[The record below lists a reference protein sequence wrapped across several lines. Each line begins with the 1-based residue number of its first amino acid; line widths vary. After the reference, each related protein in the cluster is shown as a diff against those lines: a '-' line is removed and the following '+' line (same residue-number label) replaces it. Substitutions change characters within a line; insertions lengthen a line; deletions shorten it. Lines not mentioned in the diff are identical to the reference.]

1 MPRFGEGLGVKIS
14 VVIPAYNAAHF
25 LPRCLESVFA
35 QTLSPAEVI
44 VVDDGSKDDT
54 AATAKKLGATVVSR
68 ANGGLSAA
76 RNTGIQRATGEW
88 IGLLD
93 ADDRWSPEKLQAQ
106 ADRVQAGTVL
116 VYTGIRVF
124 SDDGIRQSCPAVDP
138 GKAVNMLRYAN
149 PITPS
154 SVLAMRDALLQT
166 GGFRE
171 DVRACEDWDMWVRLS
186 RLGRFAAVTE
196 PLTDYYVYPAS
207 MSTDPQRMLTAM
219 EQILPSTLVSDLN
232 GFQRWAWMRRIRA
245 VQLYSAAVIARENG
259 RDGEMT
265 YMLRSL
271 ATWPSPLWEPRR
283 FIGAAVSV
291 RNQLRKPRNARDA
304 GS

>member
-1 MPRFGEGLGVKIS
+1 MARRVCVKIS

-54 AATAKKLGATVVSR
+54 AATATKLGATVVSR
-68 ANGGLSAA
+68 PNGGLSAA
-76 RNTGIQRATGEW
+76 RNTGIQHATGEW
-88 IGLLD
+88 VGLLD
-93 ADDRWSPEKLQAQ
+93 ADDRWSPEKLRAQ

-116 VYTGIRVF
+116 VYTGIRIF
-124 SDDGIRQSCPAVDP
+124 SDDGVRQSCPGMDPVNAV
-138 GKAVNMLRYAN
+138 KMLRYAN

-154 SVLAMRDALLQT
+154 SVLAKRDALLQT

-186 RLGRFAAVTE
+186 RLGSFAAVTE
-196 PLTDYYVYPAS
+196 SLTDYYVYPSS

-219 EQILPSTLVSDLN
+219 EQILPSTLVSDLK
-232 GFQRWAWMRRIRA
+232 GLERWAWVRRIRA

-259 RDGEMT
+259 RDGEMA

-271 ATWPSPLWEPRR
+271 AAWPSPLWEPHR
-283 FIGAAVSV
+283 FIGAAVSA
-291 RNQLRKPRNARDA
+291 RNHLLRPRDSRHASR
-304 GS
+304 

>member
-1 MPRFGEGLGVKIS
+1 MKIS

-54 AATAKKLGATVVSR
+54 AATATKLGATVVSR
-68 ANGGLSAA
+68 PNGGLSAA
-76 RNTGIQRATGEW
+76 RNTGVQHATGEW

-93 ADDRWSPEKLQAQ
+93 ADDRWSPDKLRAQ
-106 ADRVQAGTVL
+106 ADCVQAGTVL
-116 VYTGIRVF
+116 VYTGIQIF
-124 SDDGIRQSCPAVDP
+124 SDDGVRQSCPAVDP
-138 GKAVNMLRYAN
+138 VKAVKMLRYAN

-154 SVLAMRDALLQT
+154 SVLARRDALLQT

-186 RLGRFAAVTE
+186 RLGSFSAVTE
-196 PLTDYYVYPAS
+196 PLTGYYVYPSS

-219 EQILPSTLVSDLN
+219 EQILPSTLVSDLS
-232 GFQRWAWMRRIRA
+232 GFERWAWTRRIRA

-259 RDGEMT
+259 RDGEMS

-271 ATWPSPLWEPRR
+271 AAWPSPLWEPHR
-283 FIGAAVSV
+283 FIGAAVSA
-291 RNQLRKPRNARDA
+291 RNQLRKPHDSRHAT
-304 GS
+304 S

>member
-1 MPRFGEGLGVKIS
+1 MKIS

-35 QTLSPAEVI
+35 QTLQPAEVI

-76 RNTGIQRATGEW
+76 RNTGIQHATGEW

-93 ADDRWSPEKLQAQ
+93 ADDRWSPQKLNAQ
-106 ADRVQAGTVL
+106 ADRIQAATVL
-116 VYTGIRVF
+116 VYTGIRIF
-124 SDDGIRQSCPAVDP
+124 GDDGVRQSCTAVDTARAI
-138 GKAVNMLRYAN
+138 KMLRYAN

-154 SVLAMRDALLQT
+154 SVLARRDALLQA

-171 DVRACEDWDMWVRLS
+171 DLRACEDWDMWVRLS
-186 RLGRFAAVTE
+186 RLGSFAALAD
-196 PLTDYYVYPAS
+196 PLTDYYVYPSS
-207 MSTDPQRMLTAM
+207 MSTDPQRMLTAV
-219 EQILPSTLVSDLN
+219 EQILPSTLVADLN
-232 GFQRWAWMRRIRA
+232 GVQRWAWIRRIRA
-245 VQLYSAAVIARENG
+245 VQLYSAGVIARENG
-259 RDGEMT
+259 RDGEMA

-271 ATWPSPLWEPRR
+271 AAWPSPFWQPNR
-283 FIGAAVSV
+283 FVGAAVTA
-291 RNQLRKPRNARDA
+291 RNQLLRQN
-304 GS
+304 GVQ